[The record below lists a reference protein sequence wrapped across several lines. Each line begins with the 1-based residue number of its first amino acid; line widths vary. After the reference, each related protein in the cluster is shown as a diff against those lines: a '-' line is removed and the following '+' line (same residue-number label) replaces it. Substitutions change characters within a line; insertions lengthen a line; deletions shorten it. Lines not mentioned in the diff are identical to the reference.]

1 MPKLA
6 APSQARPGVETGATD
21 VNPYGEIV
29 RLARDAGS
37 KREFIGKILRCI
49 TRAFK
54 SPYAALHVRY
64 GSEVIEDDYHIGPSD
79 PKFWKTS
86 LQAFLTDSLS
96 EVRPW
101 AKLLKSRSGDT
112 KVAFLSAPVYEPSG
126 ETVGAIALVLGSTT
140 DAALPA
146 QLATLEALLRLA
158 SACTQLLGEGRAGA
172 GQGGASTKSPSAAM
186 AHAGAQ
192 TSAEELAFSIT
203 NELRNKLGCEQVALG
218 LVVRQRVRVMSMSG
232 LDTVN
237 RRSPGVRSLEE
248 AMEECLDADEPII
261 YQRSDMWTEEPATSQ
276 HRLHQQWHGA
286 VHGGAVASIP
296 LHVQDA
302 PAAILSLRQ
311 RADQPFTREQIDRIR
326 ARVEP
331 YAAALLLARRA
342 SRSLPVHVA
351 DACHGLGTS
360 MLGSGHLGRKVVC
373 ALSAVSAVVF
383 CFGSMPYHRTVP
395 CVVSAAQIR
404 HVAIPFDGI
413 LAAVHVVEGDSVQEG
428 DVLAR
433 LDQRDLDRRIAELV
447 AERRVLEREQDRAM
461 AAGSPVEVQLSL
473 AKQRLVEAKLAIVES
488 RVVAS
493 VLRAPF
499 DGVVVRGD
507 PRKLV
512 GGVLARGHP
521 LFELAPLGQWRL
533 ELEIPE
539 SAAGEVAKD
548 VAGVFVGYAAPEAP
562 RAFRIA
568 RVKPAAQLREGRTVF
583 VAEATI
589 ASDTGALRPGMEG
602 VAKLS
607 LGSRR
612 IWWVTLHGVIDYL
625 RMHLFL

>member
-1 MPKLA
+1 MP
-6 APSQARPGVETGATD
+6 D

-29 RLARDAGS
+29 SLAREAGS
-37 KREFIGKILRCI
+37 KREFIGKVLRCI
-49 TRAFK
+49 TRTFK
-54 SPYAALHVRY
+54 SPYAAVYVRY
-64 GSEVIEDDYHIGPSD
+64 GSEVVEDDYHIGRTD

-86 LQAFLTDSLS
+86 LQAFLTESLS

-101 AKLLKSRSGDT
+101 AKLLKSKSGNT
-112 KVAFLSAPVYEPSG
+112 KVAFLSAPVSEASG

-140 DAALPA
+140 DAALPG
-146 QLATLEALLRLA
+146 QLAMLEALLRLA
-158 SACTQLLGEGRAGA
+158 SACTQFLGEGRASA
-172 GQGGASTKSPSAAM
+172 SQGGANAKSPNAAM
-186 AHAGAQ
+186 AHAGEQ

-218 LVVRQRVRVMSMSG
+218 LILRKRVRVMSMSG

-261 YQRSDMWTEEPATSQ
+261 YQQSGTWTEESPSSN
-276 HRLHQQWHGA
+276 HRLHKQWHSA
-286 VHGGAVASIP
+286 AQGGAVASIP
-296 LHVQDA
+296 LHVQGA

-311 RADQPFTREQIDRIR
+311 RADQAFTREQIDKIR
-326 ARVEP
+326 TTVEP
-331 YAAALLLARRA
+331 YAAALQLARRA
-342 SRSLPVHVA
+342 GRGLAPHVV
-351 DACHGLGTS
+351 DSCHELGTS
-360 MLGSGHLGRKVVC
+360 IFRRGHPGRKI
-373 ALSAVSAVVF
+373 AFAMAVAAAAFF

-395 CVVSAAQIR
+395 CVITAAHIR
-404 HVAIPFDGI
+404 HLGVPFDAI
-413 LAAVHVVEGDSVQEG
+413 LAAVNVVEGDSVQAG

-433 LDQRDLDRRIAELV
+433 LDHRELDRQIAELV
-447 AERRVLEREQDRAM
+447 AERHVLEREQDRAM
-461 AAGSPVEVQLSL
+461 AAESPVEVQLSL
-473 AKQRLVEAKLAIVES
+473 AKQKLVAAKLAIIKS

-493 VLRAPF
+493 VIRAPF

-512 GGVLARGHP
+512 GGVLERGHP
-521 LFELAPLGQWRL
+521 LFELAPLGEWRL
-533 ELEIPE
+533 EMELPE
-539 SAAGEVAKD
+539 SAADEVAKG
-548 VAGVFVGYAAPEAP
+548 VAGMFVGFAAPEAP

-568 RVKPAAQLREGRTVF
+568 RVKPAAQMREGRTVF
-583 VAEATI
+583 VAEAMI
-589 ASDTGALRPGMEG
+589 ASDMGSLRPGMEG

-612 IWWVTLHGVIDYL
+612 IWWITLHGVIDYV